1 MIYFQ
6 LDVFKVFIIH
16 FSNSIKILAYK
27 KSFTQKLV
35 STLSFVTIFQW
46 ILKSIGISVPN
57 FLKETPGLLVTVTV
71 KINIWII
78 NYNLA
83 AEPQRTR
90 FFTGNNAL
98 DAGAAGA
105 ALGVGAQYFANQ
117 IFNPCTRGGT
127 RNNNRG
133 TNNRIFGGQTLQN
146 GALGFLA
153 GFAGAA
159 LVNNAQ
165 GNPCG
170 R

>member
-1 MIYFQ
+1 MGSLTSLPTISP
-6 LDVFKVFIIH
+6 DMKVAVCFVVIAAVCNAESWI
-16 FSNSIKILAYK
+16 AGPY
-27 KSFTQKLV
+27 TLV
-35 STLSFVTIFQW
+35 
-46 ILKSIGISVPN
+46 KR
-57 FLKETPGLLVTVTV
+57 
-71 KINIWII
+71 
-78 NYNLA
+78 A

-90 FFTGNNAL
+90 FFTGNNAI

-117 IFNPCTRGGT
+117 VFNPCTRGGT
-127 RNNNRG
+127 RNNNKN

-159 LVNNAQ
+159 LVNNAR

>member
-1 MIYFQ
+1 MGSSYLVQPASQLRFMMKVALYF
-6 LDVFKVFIIH
+6 VAIVAVCNAE
-16 FSNSIKILAYK
+16 SWLAGPY
-27 KSFTQKLV
+27 TM
-35 STLSFVTIFQW
+35 
-46 ILKSIGISVPN
+46 
-57 FLKETPGLLVTVTV
+57 V
-71 KINIWII
+71 KR
-78 NYNLA
+78 A

-105 ALGVGAQYFANQ
+105 ALGVGTQYFANQ

-146 GALGFLA
+146 GLLGFAA

>member
-1 MIYFQ
+1 MGSSLPQ
-6 LDVFKVFIIH
+6 RLKMKVALCLIAVVALTNAE
-16 FSNSIKILAYK
+16 SWVAGPY
-27 KSFTQKLV
+27 TLV
-35 STLSFVTIFQW
+35 
-46 ILKSIGISVPN
+46 KR
-57 FLKETPGLLVTVTV
+57 
-71 KINIWII
+71 
-78 NYNLA
+78 A

-90 FFTGNNAL
+90 FFTGNNAI
-98 DAGAAGA
+98 DAGAAG
-105 ALGVGAQYFANQ
+105 GVGAQYFANQ

-127 RNNNRG
+127 RNNNKN

>member
-1 MIYFQ
+1 MGHGEYFLAGAPIPSS
-6 LDVFKVFIIH
+6 LDMKVAVCLSVIVAVC
-16 FSNSIKILAYK
+16 SAESWLAGPY
-27 KSFTQKLV
+27 TLV
-35 STLSFVTIFQW
+35 
-46 ILKSIGISVPN
+46 KR
-57 FLKETPGLLVTVTV
+57 
-71 KINIWII
+71 
-78 NYNLA
+78 A

-90 FFTGNNAL
+90 FFTGSAPL
-98 DAGAAGA
+98 DAGIAGA
-105 ALGVGAQYFANQ
+105 AAGVATQYFANQ

-127 RNNNRG
+127 RNNNKG

>member
-1 MIYFQ
+1 MGVSVRSLEFSR
-6 LDVFKVFIIH
+6 LDM
-16 FSNSIKILAYK
+16 KIVLCFLAVVALCQAESWLAGPY
-27 KSFTQKLV
+27 TM
-35 STLSFVTIFQW
+35 
-46 ILKSIGISVPN
+46 
-57 FLKETPGLLVTVTV
+57 V
-71 KINIWII
+71 KR
-78 NYNLA
+78 A

-98 DAGAAGA
+98 DAGAACA

-117 IFNPCTRGGT
+117 LFNPCTRGGT

>member
-1 MIYFQ
+1 MGSVRS
-6 LDVFKVFIIH
+6 LKVSRLNMKVALCF
-16 FSNSIKILAYK
+16 LAVVALCQAESWLARPY
-27 KSFTQKLV
+27 TM
-35 STLSFVTIFQW
+35 
-46 ILKSIGISVPN
+46 
-57 FLKETPGLLVTVTV
+57 V
-71 KINIWII
+71 KR
-78 NYNLA
+78 A

-127 RNNNRG
+127 RGGNKG